1 MGKYIDTNSKEWCDL
16 VFEGRNKRYGAYR
29 IRQASSKRH
38 ILAFIITTLSVALI
52 VSIPIL
58 IDKIEFYIFQNT
70 ESDYILEDYKYITE
84 SLTEVELQQLSK
96 QYIPQPDKGKDKGKN
111 KTEAE
116 AEVTSKITKEPP
128 QTAEQIKL
136 KIPIIVDEPYL
147 DEPIPED
154 LLPDTAT
161 AKRETQKEE
170 ADEDKSDDGLYLIVE
185 QMPSFPGGEKGLM
198 EYIYKN
204 LRYPYAASS
213 RKIENTVICTFII
226 DKDGSVKQIEVT
238 QSAHPYLDREA
249 IRVLNTLPK
258 WKPARQHGKPI
269 RVKYTLPIVFRL
281 K

>member
-1 MGKYIDTNSKEWCDL
+1 MGKYINTNSKEWCDL

-29 IRQASSKRH
+29 IRQSSSKRH
-38 ILAFIITTLSVALI
+38 ILAFIITILSAALL

-96 QYIPQPDKGKDKGKN
+96 QYIPKPAKA
-111 KTEAE
+111 EAE
-116 AEVTSKITKEPP
+116 AAPQISKEQPL
-128 QTAEQIKL
+128 TAEQIKL
-136 KIPIIVDEPYL
+136 RIPVIVDEPYL

-161 AKRETQKEE
+161 SKPETKKEE
-170 ADEDKSDDGLYLIVE
+170 VDESESDDGLYLTVE
-185 QMPSFPGGEKGLM
+185 QMPSFPGGEDGLM

-213 RKIENTVICTFII
+213 KKIENTVICTFII

-258 WKPARQHGKPI
+258 WKPAKQHGKPI